1 VLFDR
6 PLAQGF
12 WSSSAGGRADAEE
25 KSTNQQRLNFTGN
38 RVFSQAEEVD
48 LWINKAF
55 ICNVLCGAMQG

>member
-12 WSSSAGGRADAEE
+12 LWSSSAGGRADVEE
-25 KSTNQQRLNFTGN
+25 KSTNPQHLNFTGN
-38 RVFSQAEEVD
+38 RALSQVAEVG

-55 ICNVLCGAMQG
+55 ICNAL